1 MKAERR
7 SANRGGGLPPI
18 AEGAAAIA
26 VPLDIVRTC
35 REAGNAEYLGQVL
48 FAAYE
53 RLALGHPC
61 ARPQGIGERYVLDC
75 VLSAN
80 GGVGGFRGWLG
91 RGVSGGRGRR
101 VRNRAEGVAA
111 EAAGGLPVPC
121 EAGAEG
127 EEVLL

>member
-1 MKAERR
+1 MKAERMT
-7 SANRGGGLPPI
+7 NRGGGLPSAPPSVC
-18 AEGAAAIA
+18 AATIA

-80 GGVGGFRGWLG
+80 GGVGGFR
-91 RGVSGGRGRR
+91 RR
-101 VRNRAEGVAA
+101 VRCRAEGVAA
-111 EAAGGLPVPC
+111 EAAGVPSAPC
-121 EAGAEG
+121 APCAEG
-127 EEVLL
+127 GEVRE